1 MLILPPDFSDFIQLL
16 NLYQVEYLVI
26 GGYAVALHGH
36 IRFTQDM
43 DVWVCTNPENA
54 KKVVH
59 ALKDFGLTKADELLD
74 ILQKENR
81 VVGMGMP
88 PMKIEV
94 VTTISGVLFEECYQ
108 NRQVV
113 DIDGLSVNY
122 LSLSDLRKNKLASGR
137 PKDLA
142 DLDSLPEEE

>member
-1 MLILPPDFSDFIQLL
+1 MLTLPPDFNDFIQLL
-16 NLYQVEYLVI
+16 NSYQVEYLLI

-36 IRFTQDM
+36 VRFTQDM

-59 ALKDFGLTKADELLD
+59 VLKDFGLTQADELLD

-81 VVGMGMP
+81 VVGMGVP
-88 PMKIEV
+88 PIKIEV
-94 VTTISGVLFEECYQ
+94 VTTISGVAFEECYQ
-108 NRQVV
+108 NRRVV
-113 DIDGLSVNY
+113 DIDGLSINY
-122 LSLSDLRKNKLASGR
+122 LSLDDLRKNKLASGR